1 MILNDVLTKQ
11 NVLTKLVLQDGE
23 KELSKELKV
32 KVMRIRMAY
41 NKIKKQFDSDTQEFV
56 EQLASDEFKE
66 LANKTDKTEEET
78 VRFNELSSKVDS
90 DYREFLIQKG
100 SEEITDVIDDTFT
113 EDDYME
119 IVDIN
124 SGNDVEIN
132 GTSIKAADYL
142 EIFYEIF
149 VK

>member
-56 EQLASDEFKE
+56 EQLATDEFKE
-66 LANKTDKTEEET
+66 LANKTDRTEEET
-78 VRFNELSSKVDS
+78 ARFNELSSKVDS

>member
-66 LANKTDKTEEET
+66 LANKTDRTEEET
-78 VRFNELSSKVDS
+78 ARFNELSSKVDS
-90 DYREFLIQKG
+90 DYREFLMQKG
-100 SEEITDVIDDTFT
+100 SEEITDIIDDTFT

-132 GTSIKAADYL
+132 GTNIKAADYL

>member
-66 LANKTDKTEEET
+66 LANKTDRTEEET
-78 VRFNELSSKVDS
+78 ARFNELSSKVDS

-100 SEEITDVIDDTFT
+100 SEETTDVIDDTFT

-132 GTSIKAADYL
+132 GTNIKAADYL